1 MTKIKSV
8 TYYKNGKNEF
18 KLERDFTVE
27 RHYKYDIY
35 IKDKESNKWISLDSL
50 CTQLEAEDFLKELDN
65 EN

>member
-27 RHYKYDIY
+27 RHYKYDVY
-35 IKDKESNKWISLDSL
+35 IQDKCSNKWILLESF
-50 CTQLEAEDFLKELDN
+50 CTIKEAEDYLKELDN